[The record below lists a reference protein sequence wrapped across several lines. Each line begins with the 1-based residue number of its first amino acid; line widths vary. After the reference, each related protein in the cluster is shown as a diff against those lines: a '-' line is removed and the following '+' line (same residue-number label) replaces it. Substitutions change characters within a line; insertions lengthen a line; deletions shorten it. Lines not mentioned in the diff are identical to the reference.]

1 MSCDCNIFT
10 CLKFIYIYDFL
21 KLLLWHLVWNK
32 YNFLFRCNLG
42 SIQPRKKVVC
52 ELCGKDFTATS
63 LYAHIKICQTTKLKC
78 TTCKRSF
85 VGEKELKSHVCKHFS
100 CNLCDQQFM
109 MVRNLELHKLEHNG
123 EEFFHC
129 DFCEGLYRTRKQYL
143 AHRRE
148 SHTNPR
154 DKNHKCEKCDKEF
167 INARQLRKHYRVH
180 SNGKIFMLILFTRF
194 IFSPTKKYLS
204 YFPPL
209 VFPLRRDIKWK
220 NIFSTYSSFY

>member
-1 MSCDCNIFT
+1 
-10 CLKFIYIYDFL
+10 
-21 KLLLWHLVWNK
+21 
-32 YNFLFRCNLG
+32 
-42 SIQPRKKVVC
+42 
-52 ELCGKDFTATS
+52 
-63 LYAHIKICQTTKLKC
+63 
-78 TTCKRSF
+78 
-85 VGEKELKSHVCKHFS
+85 
-100 CNLCDQQFM
+100 M

-180 SNGKIFMLILFTRF
+180 SNGKISMIILFTGLHPRKNSLFSRLQNISF
-194 IFSPTKKYLS
+194 IFLP
-204 YFPPL
+204 
-209 VFPLRRDIKWK
+209 
-220 NIFSTYSSFY
+220 